1 MTPRLEPAG
10 VPQEFDHAA
19 RAYDRL
25 VGANP
30 GYHEHLRL
38 TVQRMALPAHDALR
52 LLDVG
57 CGTGASTRALLDVA
71 PKARIVA
78 VDASA
83 GMLAEAR
90 AKDWPDS
97 VSFAHCSAEQ
107 LPDAGFG
114 DFDGILAAYL
124 VRNLS
129 EPDSTLRAL
138 RELLHPGGVL
148 AVHEYSIEPGRYAR
162 AVWTAVCW
170 TIIIPGGRLLSG
182 RAGLYRYL
190 WRSVLHFDHPARFL
204 DRLADAGFVEPREET
219 MPGWQRGIVHSFLAR
234 RPAVS

>member
-1 MTPRLEPAG
+1 MSPGFERAG
-10 VPQEFDHAA
+10 VPQGFDHAA

-38 TVQRMALPAHDALR
+38 TVHRMGLPAHGAVR

-57 CGTGASTRALLDVA
+57 CGTGASTRALLDLA

-78 VDASA
+78 VDASV

-90 AKDWPDS
+90 SKDWPDS
-97 VSFAHCSAEQ
+97 VSFAHCTAEK
-107 LPDAGFG
+107 LPEAGLG
-114 DFDGILAAYL
+114 TFDGILAAYL

-129 EPDSTLRAL
+129 EPDPTLRAL
-138 RELLHPGGVL
+138 LELLRPGGVL
-148 AVHEYSIEPGRYAR
+148 AVHEYSLEPGRYAR

-170 TIIIPGGRLLSG
+170 TVIIPGGRLLSG
-182 RAGLYRYL
+182 RTGLYRYL
-190 WRSVLHFDHPARFL
+190 WRSVLDFDDPARFL
-204 DRLADAGFVEPREET
+204 DRLADAGFAEMRQET
-219 MPGWQRGIVHSFLAR
+219 VPGWQRGIVHSFLAR
-234 RPAVS
+234 RPALS